1 MRICRFCTIY
11 TQECRAKLYDA
22 KRLKATHVR
31 CSHSIMCQ
39 LFMSS
44 VIKHA
49 TLARNNKVIIILRST
64 ERQTRNAASSPFE
77 FEKRKNPEHNFWMM
91 FKWWSTHGP
100 MIYLQWKINVYK
112 SISKQSLIRINQ
124 SDFVSFFSPLFLSH
138 SFLIVSF
145 RISLPLVVTCF
156 FFSFH
161 FQLNNDPSIQS
172 EKQVKKNPVLVRC
185 DVDGTAVAAAFSF
198 FFQHF
203 DNLTYDKVRKRLMNY
218 SFVFPSTGCFFSSP
232 SAFTS
237 TSHHPLRSVFS
248 SNKAFLLPSNIYKRY
263 ITFFSSSIDY
273 SCMLEFLW
281 LIFKSIRFFIHPG
294 NGFMFARMLVI
305 CYIGFFCPTPPP
317 PSLHPTFSLSVNLQ
331 KWIFL
336 YILIWGKCLIHQNEL
351 DFFSSVYL
359 LEHI

>member
-172 EKQVKKNPVLVRC
+172 EKQVKKTPFWFGAMLMVLL
-185 DVDGTAVAAAFSF
+185 S
-198 FFQHF
+198 
-203 DNLTYDKVRKRLMNY
+203 LLL
-218 SFVFPSTGCFFSSP
+218 FPS
-232 SAFTS
+232 
-237 TSHHPLRSVFS
+237 
-248 SNKAFLLPSNIYKRY
+248 
-263 ITFFSSSIDY
+263 SSSI
-273 SCMLEFLW
+273 
-281 LIFKSIRFFIHPG
+281 SITWHMIKYAKDWWITVLFFHLLDVFSPLHLLSHLLHIIHYVPCSAQTRL
-294 NGFMFARMLVI
+294 FY
-305 CYIGFFCPTPPP
+305 CHQTYISDT
-317 PSLHPTFSLSVNLQ
+317 LLFSLAL
-331 KWIFL
+331 
-336 YILIWGKCLIHQNEL
+336 LITHACLS
-351 DFFSSVYL
+351 FYG
-359 LEHI
+359 